1 MATVRD
7 PNTSKTKYS
16 DDDLRSTLATFETSL
31 LTPTVSGE
39 LSGWLEQ
46 VQKTWD
52 EASAQIHYHLK
63 HLHPRQYEEISKQ
76 DPELLPRIDQLRDED
91 ESIEQHRSQLSQS
104 IGHIRMRTQ
113 LRERCSELLD
123 VSGSH
128 RHCVNL
134 AQHPQNPITRVGE
147 RSERAGQ
154 RGRFTVE
161 DQLAE
166 PLPDHARVAE
176 YTLAERLQT
185 AQIQQCVCYIEN
197 QNRWA
202 FHSAFTLH
210 RAPD

>member
-7 PNTSKTKYS
+7 PNTSTTKYS

-76 DPELLPRIDQLRDED
+76 DAELLPRIDQLRDED

-104 IGHIRMRTQ
+104 IG
-113 LRERCSELLD
+113 
-123 VSGSH
+123 
-128 RHCVNL
+128 
-134 AQHPQNPITRVGE
+134 RVGQHVPKLE
-147 RSERAGQ
+147 PDEEKAQKYVKSVVDAGTAFLIQ
-154 RGRFTVE
+154 VRKQEIAVQTWYVE
-161 DQLAE
+161 AF
-166 PLPDHARVAE
+166 
-176 YTLAERLQT
+176 
-185 AQIQQCVCYIEN
+185 
-197 QNRWA
+197 NRDGGA
-202 FHSAFTLH
+202 V
-210 RAPD
+210 D